1 MDSPFSHFSRH
12 FDFPEIAHVP
22 ALKAFEWV
30 GRGWQDLRQ
39 SPMASL
45 GHGFLVTML
54 MVFATELAYGRPFL
68 FTAMASGFLLA
79 GPLFALCFY
88 EISRAHEAGEATG
101 FGAAFYAW
109 RRNTRSVALFGLILA
124 IIVIA
129 WERVSAILFALLYG
143 GGMPAMETFMEDVF
157 LSGRYPMLVAA
168 FLLVGAVFALFVFCI
183 AVVSL
188 PMMMH
193 RGTDVATAMATSVRA
208 VAANPFA
215 TLLWAIVIVV
225 LTAFGF
231 ATSLFGMVLVMPVLG
246 HASWHAYRDMVR

>member
-54 MVFATELAYGRPFL
+54 MVFATEFAYGRPFL

-143 GGMPAMETFMEDVF
+143 GGMPAMETSWKTCSFPAAIRCWLPPSC
-157 LSGRYPMLVAA
+157 LSAQCSRCSYSASPWCRY
-168 FLLVGAVFALFVFCI
+168 
-183 AVVSL
+183 
-188 PMMMH
+188 
-193 RGTDVATAMATSVRA
+193 R
-208 VAANPFA
+208 
-215 TLLWAIVIVV
+215 
-225 LTAFGF
+225 
-231 ATSLFGMVLVMPVLG
+231 
-246 HASWHAYRDMVR
+246 